1 MELMMNIALCLVVA
15 ILLGFLIGWYFAKTL
30 ASEEY
35 DMEYNELNSSEDEY
49 SRQIRTLES
58 KYEKEHML
66 RKNEEKKSKDLKFE
80 LMKKVTLLKNTTDT
94 LEMLKSKDSSRKD
107 DNKLLK
113 KLEKL
118 IKEKN
123 AELVEFES
131 VLVKAEKTIEE
142 LKKRDLDKKNG

>member
-1 MELMMNIALCLVVA
+1 MMELMMEIALCLIVA
-15 ILLGFLIGWYFAKTL
+15 ILLGFLIGWFFAKSL
-30 ASEEY
+30 CSEEY
-35 DMEYNELNSSEDEY
+35 DMDYDELSSNEDEH
-49 SRQIRTLES
+49 SRHIKALEL
-58 KYEKEHML
+58 KYEREHML

-94 LEMLKSKDSSRKD
+94 LEKLKSKDSRSD
-107 DNKLLK
+107 DSKILK

-142 LKKRDLDKKNG
+142 LK